1 MIFSFK
7 NKGLIYCMSM
17 KYLNNRGYVIY
28 KNEIDNKQQG
38 QIIKDLTVKPY
49 IPKAMAKVSPYPIY
63 RESSNKYYLPRFYGL
78 QMYGDDY
85 EIKIPS
91 GEDINHIH
99 FEGSLRDYQNNIV
112 DKYVNHVGNI
122 GGGLLEIDTGLGK
135 TVIGLNIISRLKKK
149 TLIIVHKEFLLNQW
163 VERIHEF
170 LPQARIGKIQGKV
183 IDIDDK
189 EIVIAMLQ
197 SISMKTYDND
207 VFESFGFT
215 IIDEVHHLGA
225 EVFCQA
231 FLKFNTTYCLGLSAT
246 MNRKDG
252 LSKVFKMFLGDIIH
266 TEKREM
272 TTTLTVKAIDYSLD
286 DEEYNEMVYNFKGDP
301 LYSTM
306 ISKVCNCTY
315 RSEFILHVLEREF
328 KKNPEQ
334 QMILLA
340 HNKSLLQYLFDAIS
354 HRKINTVGF
363 YVGGMK
369 EEQLKESETKKI
381 ILATYSMASEGLDI
395 KTLTTLV
402 LASPKTDIVQAIG
415 RILRTKHTNPLVI
428 DFVDSHDIFQRQ
440 FLKRKQYYKKQD
452 YEVLRTN
459 ENDYKKDLWI
469 KMDHKKPKQ
478 TCLIKA
484 SLD

>member
-1 MIFSFK
+1 
-7 NKGLIYCMSM
+7 MSM
-17 KYLNNRGYVIY
+17 KYLNNRGYVVY
-28 KNEIDNKQQG
+28 KNDISEKMKS
-38 QIIKDLTVKPY
+38 QIISDLTVKPN
-49 IPKAMAKVSPYPIY
+49 IPKAMMKVTPYPIY
-63 RESSNKYYLPRFYGL
+63 RESTSKYYLPRFYGL
-78 QMYGDDY
+78 RMFGDDY
-85 EIKIPS
+85 DIKIS
-91 GEDINHIH
+91 NGLDFENIH
-99 FEGSLRDYQNNIV
+99 FHGALRDYQNNIV
-112 DKYVNHVGNI
+112 DKYVKHVGDI

-163 VERIHEF
+163 VERIREF
-170 LPQARIGKIQGKV
+170 LPQARIGKIQGKI
-183 IDIDDK
+183 IDIEDK

-197 SISMKTYDND
+197 SISMKTYDNE

-231 FLKFNTTYCLGLSAT
+231 FLKFNTAYCLGLSAT

-252 LSKVFKMFLGDIIH
+252 LSKVFKLFLGEIIH

-272 TTTLTVKAIDYSLD
+272 TTTLNVKAIDYSLD
-286 DEEYNEMVYNFKGDP
+286 DEEYNKMVYNFKGDP

-315 RSEFILHVLEREF
+315 RSEFILSVLENEF
-328 KKNPEQ
+328 RLNPDQ

-340 HNKSLLQYLFDAIS
+340 HNKSLLQYLYDAIS
-354 HRKINTVGF
+354 HRKINSVGY

-369 EEQLKESETKKI
+369 EQQLKESETKKI

-428 DFVDSHDIFQRQ
+428 DIVDSHDIFQRQ
-440 FLKRKQYYKKQD
+440 FLKRKQYYKKQN
-452 YEVLRTN
+452 YEVLRSN
-459 ENDYKKDLWI
+459 QGDYKNDIWSKV
-469 KMDHKKPKQ
+469 DHKRSKQ
-478 TCLIKA
+478 RCLIK
-484 SLD
+484 SSVDLT

>member
-1 MIFSFK
+1 
-7 NKGLIYCMSM
+7 MSM
-17 KYLNNRGYVIY
+17 KYLNNRGYVLF
-28 KNEIDNKQQG
+28 KNDISDEMKN
-38 QIIKDLTVKPY
+38 QIISDLTVKPN
-49 IPKAMAKVSPYPIY
+49 IPKAMMKVTPYPIY
-63 RESSNKYYLPRFYGL
+63 RESASKYYLPRFYGL
-78 QMYGDDY
+78 KTFGDDY
-85 EIKIPS
+85 DIKIS
-91 GEDINHIH
+91 NGLD
-99 FEGSLRDYQNNIV
+99 FENMQFKGALRDYQNMIV
-112 DKYVNHVGNI
+112 DKYVKHVGNI

-163 VERIHEF
+163 VERIREF
-170 LPQARIGKIQGKV
+170 LPQARIGKIQGKI
-183 IDIDDK
+183 IDVEDK

-197 SISMKTYDND
+197 SISMKTYDNE

-252 LSKVFKMFLGDIIH
+252 LSKVFKMFLGEIIH
-266 TEKREM
+266 TEKRVM
-272 TTTLTVKAIDYSLD
+272 TTTLSVKAIDYALN

-315 RSEFILHVLEREF
+315 RSEFILSVLENEF
-328 KKNPEQ
+328 RLNPDQ

-340 HNKSLLQYLFDAIS
+340 HNKSLLKYLFDAIS
-354 HRKINTVGF
+354 HRKINSVGY

-428 DFVDSHDIFQRQ
+428 DIVDSHDIFQRQ
-440 FLKRKQYYKKQD
+440 FLKRKQYYKKQN
-452 YEVLRTN
+452 YEVLRSN
-459 ENDYKKDLWI
+459 QDDYKNDIWSKL
-469 KMDHKKPKQ
+469 DHKKPKQ

-484 SLD
+484 SVDLT